1 VGRAIVR
8 LGHRAGRAC
17 RSGAALFAAALASAA
32 LSMQP
37 AGAASFPSAGAS
49 AAALPLLLAL
59 SYEPTVATVE
69 RRVETMGTMLEMTV
83 RARYRESAL
92 AASEA
97 ALAEIQRVEALLT
110 TWRPG
115 GELAAVDAAPA
126 GRKTAV
132 SAELAGLLA
141 EVFAWSPRTQGA
153 FDPAVL
159 PLVRAWDLRG
169 NGRIPTPAELSAAR
183 RASGIDRFRV
193 DLPGRSVTRLAAEA
207 GIDEGAWGK
216 GYALDRAARVLREA
230 RIESALLNLGGEVLA
245 FGDDRS
251 EQPWRVPVA
260 HPRDRRRTVLELG
273 LSRLAAAT
281 SGDSERG
288 REVAGRR
295 IGHVLDPRTGEP
307 SPDFGSVTVVAP
319 SALDADILS
328 TAFFV
333 LGPEAG
339 LALSARLRREGVDN
353 QVLFLVD
360 RGGML
365 EAVASPGLSPLV
377 LASDPRAVHGLASNP
392 D

>member
-1 VGRAIVR
+1 M
-8 LGHRAGRAC
+8 LP
-17 RSGAALFAAALASAA
+17 AAVA
-32 LSMQP
+32 
-37 AGAASFPSAGAS
+37 
-49 AAALPLLLAL
+49 LLLSLA
-59 SYEPTVATVE
+59 YEPTVSTVE

-83 RARYRESAL
+83 RARYRDSAL

-126 GRKTAV
+126 GQAIPV
-132 SAELAGLLA
+132 SVELAGLLA
-141 EVFAWSPRTQGA
+141 EVFAWSSRTQDA

-169 NGRIPTPAELSAAR
+169 GGRIPSPGELAR
-183 RASGIDRFRV
+183 ALRTSGTSRFRIDV
-193 DLPGRSVTRLAAEA
+193 PGRSVERRDPDA

-216 GYALDRAARVLREA
+216 GYALDRAAKVLREA

-245 FGDDRS
+245 FGDDRL
-251 EQPWRVPVA
+251 EKPWRVPVA
-260 HPRDRRRTVLELG
+260 HPRDRQRTVLELG

-288 REVAGRR
+288 REIAGHR
-295 IGHVLDPRTGEP
+295 IGHILDPRTGEP
-307 SPDFGSVTVVAP
+307 AADFGSVTVVAP
-319 SALDADILS
+319 SALAADILS
-328 TAFFV
+328 TACFV

-339 LALSARLRREGVDN
+339 LALSERLRREGVEN

-360 RGGML
+360 RDGAL
-365 EAVASPGLSPLV
+365 EAVSSPGLASLV
-377 LASDPRAVHGLASNP
+377 LASDPRAVGGLAPNS